1 MSISFDFFS
10 KLFTQ
15 LCAPVWGLSNCS
27 LTELFEH
34 YPWKLIEIHRV
45 REMTTFALSRRHTKI
60 VTKTNSHASHSIFTF
75 FRCCEAQF
83 VYLLR
88 GHNMVAQVR
97 WNTLCCSNGK
107 EGRFSCFWRI
117 RPIFDQVYLHQFW
130 LVFQTF
136 QRILRPCVRSIR
148 ITIDRCVWNITHG
161 APQDEVK
168 LRLTK
173 VLKNF
178 IPIGKVHVCEGKNK
192 VSITFSPLR
201 IFMVWPLGHL
211 RAYRDSYAWKLE
223 Q

>member
-60 VTKTNSHASHSIFTF
+60 VTKTNSHASHSMFTF

-83 VYLLR
+83 VDILR

-117 RPIFDQVYLHQFW
+117 RHIFDQVYLHQFW

-136 QRILRPCVRSIR
+136 WRILRPCVRSIK
-148 ITIDRCVWNITHG
+148 IAIDRCVWDVTHG

-173 VLKNF
+173 SFENF
-178 IPIGKVHVCEGKNK
+178 YSYRKSSCLWREKQSFNNFLPPSYFHGLTTGPPA
-192 VSITFSPLR
+192 SI
-201 IFMVWPLGHL
+201 
-211 RAYRDSYAWKLE
+211 
-223 Q
+223 